1 MQTQVYLLLD
11 MTGSMQ
17 PKKQETIDACNEYI
31 QALQSDPHTSDF
43 VFSLGVFNSNIGL
56 ERVVT
61 QQPIQKVQVLSH
73 EQYQPAASTP
83 LFDAIAG
90 AAKDLEQWQGPVLF
104 IIQTDGEENCSRN
117 AKREDIV
124 KLVAD
129 NTKAGWQFVYLGCD
143 LDAMKAGAA
152 LGVAA
157 GSTMSY
163 AGGQSVSTMARVA
176 SETTRYS
183 MRASMPVPDFF
194 DPDADK
200 SKQKL
205 VAEKQRRRRYS

>member
-11 MTGSMQ
+11 MTGSMLS
-17 PKKQETIDACNEYI
+17 KKQETIDACNEYI
-31 QALQSDPHTSDF
+31 QGLQADPHTSDF

-61 QQPIQKVQVLSH
+61 QQPIQKVQVLSQ

-90 AAKDLEQWQGPVLF
+90 AAKDLDTWQGPVLL
-104 IIQTDGEENCSRN
+104 IIQTDGEENCSHN
-117 AKREDIV
+117 AKHADIV
-124 KLVAD
+124 QLVAD
-129 NTKAGWQFVYLGCD
+129 KTKAGWQFVYLGCD

-152 LGVAA
+152 LGISA

-163 AGGQSVSTMARVA
+163 AGGQSVSTMRGVVTNTAMYA
-176 SETTRYS
+176 SGG
-183 MRASMPVPDFF
+183 SMPTADFF
-194 DPDADK
+194 DPDTDK
-200 SKQKL
+200 K
-205 VAEKQRRRRYS
+205 

>member
-17 PKKQETIDACNEYI
+17 SKKQETIDACNEYI
-31 QALQSDPHTSDF
+31 QGLQADPHTSDF

-61 QQPIQKVQVLSH
+61 QQPIQKVQILSQ
-73 EQYQPAASTP
+73 EQYQPAAGTP

-90 AAKDLEQWQGPVLF
+90 AAKDLDTWQGPVLL
-104 IIQTDGEENCSRN
+104 IIQTDGEENCSHN
-117 AKREDIV
+117 AKRDDII

-129 NTKAGWQFVYLGCD
+129 KTKAGWQFVYLGCD

-152 LGVAA
+152 LGIAA

-163 AGGQSVSTMARVA
+163 AGGQTVGTMRRVSSGTSAYGMN
-176 SETTRYS
+176 
-183 MRASMPVPDFF
+183 ASMPSADFF
-194 DPDADK
+194 KPDADK
-200 SKQKL
+200 K
-205 VAEKQRRRRYS
+205 